1 MVALDRTRLIDPP
14 FYEETLQ
21 NDCTAYW
28 RTGQS
33 GYSRTKPNGYSR
45 MILNYDHYRTGQR
58 RKRGRLLL
66 IPALVVLAGGLVVA
80 ALLLRLPSRIL
91 GAAAGGPSPRSLAD
105 LFRQQKYGAVI
116 SGADAVLAG
125 DPLNPTALTFR
136 GFASFY
142 QAVSADPQEE
152 KMPALDQAIVFLRR
166 ALVAGTPYPGETD
179 YVLARAYFN
188 KGKYYYDLAIS
199 CMESSLARGYVQ
211 KDSHEF
217 IGQAWSQLG
226 DNDKAIA
233 EFLTALK
240 DDSGDLLLLTI
251 GQTYYQ
257 MKRYSDAVDY
267 LLRTLNKTDDKAI
280 EEQARFRLGDIYFG
294 TNELFKAE
302 EQYAA
307 ILQID
312 PQSADAHFDLGEVY
326 AKMNDP
332 VKARAEWRQA
342 LIIDPNHYGA
352 RLRYYS
358 GRR

>member
-1 MVALDRTRLIDPP
+1 MV
-14 FYEETLQ
+14 
-21 NDCTAYW
+21 
-28 RTGQS
+28 
-33 GYSRTKPNGYSR
+33 
-45 MILNYDHYRTGQR
+45 LNYDYYRTGQR
-58 RKRGRLLL
+58 RRRARAAL
-66 IPALVVLAGGLVVA
+66 IPAAVVLVGGLVGLAFLLHLPARIIGVA
-80 ALLLRLPSRIL
+80 AGP
-91 GAAAGGPSPRSLAD
+91 PSPGRLSD
-105 LFRQQKYGAVI
+105 LFREQKYNDVI
-116 SGADAVLAG
+116 TVADGILAG
-125 DPLNPTALTFR
+125 DPLNAVALSYR

-142 QAVSADPQEE
+142 KAVASDPQEE
-152 KMPALDQAIVFLRR
+152 KMPSLDQAIVSLRR
-166 ALVAGTPYPGETD
+166 ARVAGTPYPGETD
-179 YVLARAYFN
+179 YVLAKAYFN

-199 CMESSLARGYVQ
+199 CMESSIARGYVQ
-211 KDSHEF
+211 KDSHEY
-217 IGQAWSQLG
+217 IGQAWNQLG
-226 DNDKAIA
+226 DNEKAMT

-280 EEQARFRLGDIYFG
+280 EEQARFRLGDIYLG

-302 EQYAA
+302 EQFAA
-307 ILQID
+307 IVTIN

-326 AKMNDP
+326 VKMNDP

-352 RLRYYS
+352 KLRYYGS